1 MEEIARQ
8 REPNSQNYFF
18 HLCTPLL
25 TPFYRGHSSQPN
37 WGATTKSYS
46 TNDQSLFYR
55 KRKDLDN
62 ISKPSS
68 ITLPR

>member
-1 MEEIARQ
+1 MEEIAKQ

-37 WGATTKSYS
+37 WGCDDKIV
-46 TNDQSLFYR
+46 FYE
-55 KRKDLDN
+55 
-62 ISKPSS
+62 
-68 ITLPR
+68 